1 METGVMEPCVSL
13 LSFKRIFMWFKKR
26 IKDFG
31 IKKILIVGCLCLF
44 SLACAGPS
52 VKPVKPEA
60 AKGVYHLVK
69 KGETLW
75 SISKA
80 YHVNLQELAELNNVI
95 DAGAIEAGAVIFIPG
110 AEKTIDHIAAPVPE
124 EPLAKKTPPSSPPA
138 IQAPAKKAKKH
149 DAGPTAAL
157 KPAKQTGE
165 PVGKAPVVKKQDEVK
180 TPQTEKSPEPDR
192 IEFDR
197 NRFAWPVKGT
207 ILSRYG
213 VQPNGSKNN
222 GIKIAAQEN
231 TPVLSAAA
239 GEVTYSDSLKYYG
252 DTIIIR
258 HDDNF
263 STVYS
268 SLKGRLVKVGDQ
280 VKKGEKIALLAK
292 PDTNG
297 QACLNFEIRQV
308 NKPRNPLFFLP

>member
-1 METGVMEPCVSL
+1 MRPCVSQAV
-13 LSFKRIFMWFKKR
+13 FKLILMRIKKR
-26 IKDFG
+26 IADFG
-31 IKKILIVGCLCLF
+31 IKRILIVGCLCLF

-52 VKPVKPEA
+52 VKTVKPEP

-75 SISKA
+75 SISRA
-80 YHVNLQELAELNNVI
+80 YRANLQELAELNNI
-95 DAGAIEAGAVIFIPG
+95 TDASAIETGTVIFIPG
-110 AEKTIDHIAAPVPE
+110 AEKTIDTIVVPASE
-124 EPLAKKTPPSSPPA
+124 EPSAKKTPSSPPPVV
-138 IQAPAKKAKKH
+138 QAPVKKPQRP
-149 DAGPTAAL
+149 DTGPAGAV
-157 KPAKQTGE
+157 KPAKQTSE
-165 PVGKAPVVKKQDEVK
+165 PTGKKPVAKKQDEEVK
-180 TPQTEKSPEPDR
+180 TTQAEKPPEPDR
-192 IEFDR
+192 IEFDK

-207 ILSRYG
+207 ILARYG

-231 TPVLSAAA
+231 TPVLAAAA

-252 DTIIIR
+252 DTVIIR

-268 SLKGRLVKVGDQ
+268 SLKGRLVKVGDH

-292 PDTNG
+292 PDSNG
-297 QACLNFEIRQV
+297 QACLNFEIRQI